1 MKKNDTQITAFPP
14 HLIEGFKKLADDF
27 EAHIRADERSRI
39 AKKFADAFPSKP
51 VAKPEPLFPVTGL
64 HGEPLQEIG
73 AQPRTY
79 DPAAAFDYAGQRL
92 NETHRRLIARL
103 SEGTFYAVPTLAGH
117 LGVQKQSIYAYLDG
131 IKKAGYQLEIRNTG
145 NLKGGYRNI
154 YRLAKAS

>member
-1 MKKNDTQITAFPP
+1 MTQNTTFPP
-14 HLIEGFKKLADDF
+14 HLIEGFKRLADNF
-27 EAHIRADERSRI
+27 EAHIRADERKRI
-39 AKKFADAFPSKP
+39 AAKFRAEFPTKP
-51 VAKPEPLFPVTGL
+51 VAKPGLFPVTDL
-64 HGEPLQEIG
+64 HGQPLQET
-73 AQPRTY
+73 APQPRTY

-117 LGVQKQSIYAYLDG
+117 LGIKKESGYHYLCG
-131 IKKAGYQLEIRNTG
+131 IQKAGYQLEIRNTG